1 MIYNPLGELVGK
13 LVNEVKEAGSYS
25 VTFDAS
31 RLPSGV
37 YIYRLQASSF
47 SANKKMTLLK

>member
-1 MIYNPLGELVGK
+1 MGK
-13 LVNEVKEAGSYS
+13 LVMELVNEEKEAGSYS

-37 YIYRLQASSF
+37 YIYRLQTSLF
-47 SANKKMTLLK
+47 STNKKMTLLK